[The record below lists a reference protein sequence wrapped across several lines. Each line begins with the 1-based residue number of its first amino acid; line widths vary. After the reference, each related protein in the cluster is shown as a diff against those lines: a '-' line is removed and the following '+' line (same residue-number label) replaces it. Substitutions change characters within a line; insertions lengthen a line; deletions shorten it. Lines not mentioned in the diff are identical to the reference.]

1 MIDLRSDT
9 LTLPTEEM
17 RNVIAN
23 ALVGDDC
30 YVEDSSVIELEE
42 YCKQLFHVEDA
53 LFVPTGTMANQL
65 AIKSQVTEGN
75 EVITETNYHINFYES
90 ASIAMLSRVVLHTC
104 RTADGIL
111 RVEHVEELI
120 HSKPR
125 GPFYA
130 HPQLV
135 SIENTINYYQ
145 GKIFPLKV
153 IEQLYGFTREK
164 NISLHMDGARLFNAH
179 VATNIPLRD
188 YAKFVDSLS
197 VCFAKGLGAPFGSM
211 LMGRKEVISKARI
224 YRKQFGAGFHQIGMY
239 AAAALYALKHHISHL
254 RTDHLLTKKLAM
266 MLSKIDGLYVDPRAV
281 ETNMIFFHVNNFH
294 ISSFEFVDR
303 CKKKGLLLFPW
314 LSDEVRIVVSRN
326 VNEKDIDEA
335 ANIIEA
341 VCKELTRGVMYV
353 S

>member
-1 MIDLRSDT
+1 MRSDT

-17 RNVIAN
+17 RKVIAD
-23 ALVGDDC
+23 AIVGDDC
-30 YVEDSSVIELEE
+30 YGEDGSVVELEE
-42 YCKQLFHVEDA
+42 YCKQLFCVEDA

-90 ASIAMLSRVVLHTC
+90 SSIAMLSRVVLHTC
-104 RTADGIL
+104 KTDDGIL
-111 RVEHVEELI
+111 NVEHVEGLI

-130 HPQLV
+130 YPQLI

-145 GKIFPLKV
+145 GKVFPLKV
-153 IEQLYGFTREK
+153 IEQLYEFTREK

-179 VATNIPLRD
+179 VATDIPLSN
-188 YAKFVDSLS
+188 YAKLVDSLS
-197 VCFAKGLGAPFGSM
+197 ICFAKGLGAPFGSM
-211 LMGRKEVISKARI
+211 LMGKKEMISKARI

-239 AAAALYALKHHISHL
+239 AAAALHALKHHISHL
-254 RTDHLLTKKLAM
+254 CTDHLLAKKLAI
-266 MLSKIDGLYVDPRAV
+266 MLSEIEGLSIDPDAV
-281 ETNMIFFHVNNFH
+281 ETNMIFFHVNNLH
-294 ISSFEFVDR
+294 TNSWQFVDR

-314 LSDEVRIVVSRN
+314 LSDIVRIVVSRN
-326 VNEKDIDEA
+326 VTEKDIYEA

-341 VCKELTRGVMYV
+341 ACKELTRGVTYV